1 MHMRSIALLFV
12 PLTLVLL
19 GLSGCAT
26 TSSSNTTYAHPQTSA
41 PGLGASNTGN
51 ATAAPGYY

>member
-1 MHMRSIALLFV
+1 MRFIALLFV
-12 PLTLVLL
+12 PLTIALL

-26 TSSSNTTYAHPQTSA
+26 TSSSNTTYAQPQTFA